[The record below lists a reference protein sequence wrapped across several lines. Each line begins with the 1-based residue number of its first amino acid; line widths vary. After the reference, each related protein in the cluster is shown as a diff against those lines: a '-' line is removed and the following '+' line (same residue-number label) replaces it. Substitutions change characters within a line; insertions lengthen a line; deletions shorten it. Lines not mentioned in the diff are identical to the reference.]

1 MDISGVI
8 GMFAAILVASGIL
21 IFLGTIGIK
30 NDKTDED
37 VIKDQ
42 MSGQNRRV
50 VNSLVVILESL
61 IGNRYYCYV

>member
-21 IFLGTIGIK
+21 IFLGTVEIK

-42 MSGQNRRV
+42 MSDK
-50 VNSLVVILESL
+50 IEE
-61 IGNRYYCYV
+61 

>member
-8 GMFAAILVASGIL
+8 GMFTAILVASGIL

-37 VIKDQ
+37 LIKNQ
-42 MSGQNRRV
+42 MSA
-50 VNSLVVILESL
+50 ILKSSHFVGSDIESL
-61 IGNRYYCYV
+61 IGR

>member
-8 GMFAAILVASGIL
+8 GMFTAILVASGIL

-37 VIKDQ
+37 LIEDH
-42 MSGQNRRV
+42 MSGN
-50 VNSLVVILESL
+50 IEE
-61 IGNRYYCYV
+61 